1 MAKGTLSIA
10 GADTLTAADL
20 AADSVGSSEIAAGA
34 VDTSE
39 LAADAVTGAKIGYL
53 GDGSGSLTGTI
64 SSQQLYFADTFT
76 LTGDLT
82 VNDDLVLG
90 KIQQDDTGQI
100 LTHTASTARVLTGTG
115 TITMGAYLVS

>member
-34 VDTSE
+34 VDTAE

-53 GDGSGSLTGTI
+53 GDGSGNLSGTI
-64 SSQQLYFADTFT
+64 TNEQLRFGTTFT
-76 LTGDLT
+76 LDDDLT
-82 VNDDLVLG
+82 INGDVTLAKVGDDS
-90 KIQQDDTGQI
+90 TGQT

-115 TITMGAYLVS
+115 TITMGAYLI

>member
-20 AADSVGSSEIAAGA
+20 AADSVGASELADDA
-34 VDTSE
+34 VDT
-39 LAADAVTGAKIGYL
+39 AAIADDAITGAKMYGL
-53 GDGSGSLTGTI
+53 GDGSGNLTGTV
-64 SSQQLYFADTFT
+64 SSQQLHFADTFT

-115 TITMGAYLVS
+115 TITMGGYLI